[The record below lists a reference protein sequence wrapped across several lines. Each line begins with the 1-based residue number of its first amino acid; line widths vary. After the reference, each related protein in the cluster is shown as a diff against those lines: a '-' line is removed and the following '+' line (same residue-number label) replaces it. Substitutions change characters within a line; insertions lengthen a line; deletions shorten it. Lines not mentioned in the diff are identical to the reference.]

1 VQSQTGASVTPIFV
15 SVKDAAR
22 ILAISD
28 WSMYQLLDDGLV
40 ESRYFGRRRLVVLP
54 SLHAYAETL
63 PTSPGDEESA

>member
-1 VQSQTGASVTPIFV
+1 VQDPTGATVSPIFV

-28 WSMYQLLDDGLV
+28 WSMYALLDEGLV

-54 SLHAYAETL
+54 SLRAYAETL
-63 PTSPGDEESA
+63 PTSPNEESA